1 MDRRARFPAST
12 SRQPSLLALSIAFAS
27 ISSTQLHAATFD
39 LNEDWSLTTNTT
51 LSLGTSW
58 ALQGADPKLLTRSDA
73 ASIGKHG
80 DGINFNG
87 DDGRLNFDKGDT
99 FSTVFKGIT
108 DLDVNDGTQGAFLR
122 MKYWYDNELETTN
135 GDFRKFDDS
144 GWQDLARFK
153 GIEMLDAYV
162 WKDFDINGHKLGTK
176 LGKHVL
182 SWGEALFLQNGI
194 NTINPLDFSAFNRPG
209 VELKEGQLPV
219 EMLSFNYDLSESISL
234 EGFWQYNFRPSV
246 LDGCGT
252 FFSTSDNTQEG
263 CQFGTLISGS
273 GTTAQ
278 NLQSGT
284 FVPRGSTEW
293 AQDSGQY
300 GLALH
305 YVIEELNSTDI
316 GLYYANYHSRTPV
329 VNGVVST
336 CPNGVCGSPA
346 AALNQARYFTA
357 YPEDIR
363 MFGAS
368 LSTVLG
374 TSAVFSEL
382 SYRPNQPLTFNGND
396 TVATLTGAANSP
408 TTPEQG
414 VVPGSRFQGYERLP
428 VWQLSLGATD
438 SIANVLGA
446 SRFSWA
452 AEAGAN
458 WIDDIDNQR
467 FGRAGAFGRTPPTDG
482 ATCVAVPP
490 AGRNGAGGLNL
501 EETLSYNNENCT
513 TKGLVD
519 RFSWGYRARLSLTYE
534 GLLPATVITPA
545 ITWRDDVKGYGPNF
559 QEGQQAAGISL
570 TVDYKN
576 DYSVELAY
584 NEFFGSNEFST
595 LDDRDFASVTVKASF

>member
-1 MDRRARFPAST
+1 MDRRARFPASA
-12 SRQPSLLALSIAFAS
+12 SRQPSLLALSIALAS
-27 ISSTQLHAATFD
+27 INSTQLHAATFD

-58 ALQGADPKLLTRSDA
+58 ALQGADPKLVTRSDA

-252 FFSTSDNTQEG
+252 FFSTTDNTQEG

-278 NLQSGT
+278 NLQNGT

-374 TSAVFSEL
+374 STAVFSEL
-382 SYRPNQPLTFNGND
+382 SYRPNQPVSFNGND
-396 TVATLTGAANSP
+396 TIATLTGAANSP

-428 VWQLSLGATD
+428 VWQFSLGATD

-452 AEAGAN
+452 TEVGAN
-458 WIDDIDNQR
+458 WIDNIDNQR

-490 AGRNGAGGLNL
+490 AGRNGAGGLNR
-501 EETLSYNNENCT
+501 EEILSYNNANCN
-513 TKGLVD
+513 TKGVAD
-519 RFSWGYRARLSLTYE
+519 RFSWGYRARLSLAYE

-545 ITWRDDVKGYGPNF
+545 ITWRDDVEGYGPNF

-595 LDDRDFASVTVKASF
+595 LDDRDFASVTAKASF

>member
-490 AGRNGAGGLNL
+490 AGRNGAGGLNR